1 MAYDKPFL
9 TLDQQIELLKKR
21 GLIIVDDNRAKYFIS
36 TLSYYD
42 LINGYKSVFMNDKD
56 TFKPNTG
63 IEEIYIFSYIDKGLQ
78 AITMKYSLMVETLFK
93 TRLAHVIS
101 SNLGVHQD
109 DYLHTRHYKQK
120 VKNLTFVKVKQEINR
135 QLDITY
141 AKQPTKYYLKHH
153 NHVPAWILFKNIS
166 LGSAINLFRFLNAK
180 SKKEVASLL
189 LPTTAIEDNQKIEL
203 LLNSLEAIRRFRNCA
218 AHSLNF
224 FGCRSLYN
232 IPGNV
237 LYTVLPNG
245 ILKRE
250 KGDIVGAD
258 KKSLKGIYGV
268 LLMIALLLND
278 TLLVSSLMQECK
290 TIFKINLPKTPENA
304 AALTLINELKI
315 RYKNA
320 TELPI
325 DFEDKLKLLRDNI
338 VEV

>member
-1 MAYDKPFL
+1 M
-9 TLDQQIELLKKR
+9 
-21 GLIIVDDNRAKYFIS
+21 
-36 TLSYYD
+36 
-42 LINGYKSVFMNDKD
+42 
-56 TFKPNTG
+56 
-63 IEEIYIFSYIDKGLQ
+63 
-78 AITMKYSLMVETLFK
+78 
-93 TRLAHVIS
+93 
-101 SNLGVHQD
+101 
-109 DYLHTRHYKQK
+109 
-120 VKNLTFVKVKQEINR
+120 
-135 QLDITY
+135 
-141 AKQPTKYYLKHH
+141 
-153 NHVPAWILFKNIS
+153 
-166 LGSAINLFRFLNAK
+166 
-180 SKKEVASLL
+180 
-189 LPTTAIEDNQKIEL
+189 
-203 LLNSLEAIRRFRNCA
+203 
-218 AHSLNF
+218 NF

-232 IPGNV
+232 IPGNI

>member
-1 MAYDKPFL
+1 
-9 TLDQQIELLKKR
+9 
-21 GLIIVDDNRAKYFIS
+21 
-36 TLSYYD
+36 
-42 LINGYKSVFMNDKD
+42 
-56 TFKPNTG
+56 
-63 IEEIYIFSYIDKGLQ
+63 
-78 AITMKYSLMVETLFK
+78 MVETLFK

-189 LPTTAIEDNQKIEL
+189 LPTTAIGDNQKIEL

-290 TIFKINLPKTPENA
+290 TIFKINLPKTSENA
-304 AALTLINELKI
+304 AELTLINELKI